1 METTKKEGPTIIN
14 SHIILCSILLLLLVK
29 KKLVK
34 SPKIMLP
41 KTRVKILQVYSF
53 K

>member
-14 SHIILCSILLLLLVK
+14 SHIILCSIIIGK

-34 SPKIMLP
+34 SPKIMSA
-41 KTRVKILQVYSF
+41 KTRVKNFSGV
-53 K
+53 